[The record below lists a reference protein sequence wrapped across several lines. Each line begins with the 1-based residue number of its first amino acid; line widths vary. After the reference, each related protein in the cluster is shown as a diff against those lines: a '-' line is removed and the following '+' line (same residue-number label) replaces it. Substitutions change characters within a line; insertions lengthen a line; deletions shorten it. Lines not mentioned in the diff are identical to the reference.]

1 MKVLLSVLLIAMTGC
16 VNLTPQHTEENA
28 TKKKIEKQKQE
39 LERNL
44 KLNNSYKIEGRYIYF
59 YSPEGKLVKNI
70 DIFTRNEFYFD
81 DKEKLVERI
90 YHPKKEVKSLGRG
103 ASFQERGNFY
113 NTLALLTRSEIWMY
127 GLYNN
132 SVSYSYDELLRL
144 TEEVYRDSKE
154 TIYTTKKYS
163 YKNSFNI
170 DKISI
175 YDRNKRLVEIEEYL
189 YKGGR
194 LSEVIYK
201 DGSGMVKD
209 KEKLIYREDRL
220 IERRS
225 KESVKKYIYGDGVL
239 KRIEEYDTAGKM
251 KVYHEMNHDR
261 SGRVIKRDTY
271 SSAGALTMREEY
283 TY

>member
-1 MKVLLSVLLIAMTGC
+1 MKVLLGVLLIAMTGC
-16 VNLTPQHTEENA
+16 VNLTPQHTEENV

-39 LERNL
+39 LEKNL
-44 KLNNSYKIEGRYIYF
+44 KLNNSYKIDGRYIYF
-59 YSPEGKLVKNI
+59 YSPDGKLVKNI
-70 DIFTRNEFYFD
+70 DILTRNEFYFD

-103 ASFQERGNFY
+103 GAFQERGNFY

-132 SVSYSYDELLRL
+132 SVTYSYDELLRL
-144 TEEVYRDSKE
+144 TEEVYKDSKE
-154 TIYTTKKYS
+154 TVYTTKKYS

-170 DKISI
+170 DRISI

-209 KEKLIYREDRL
+209 KERLLYREDRL

-225 KESVKKYIYGDGVL
+225 KETVKKYIYGDGVL

-283 TY
+283 AY